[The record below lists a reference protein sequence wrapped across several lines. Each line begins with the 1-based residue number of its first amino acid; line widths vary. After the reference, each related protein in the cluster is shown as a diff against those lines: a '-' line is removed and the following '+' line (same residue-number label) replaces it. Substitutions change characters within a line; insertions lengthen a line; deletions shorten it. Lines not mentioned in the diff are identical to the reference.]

1 MTYCNR
7 ILFYVGTGDVKTV
20 RCFRATF
27 GANPS
32 FAVDKFAFLDSVPA
46 SPHSRLPVKL
56 TIDKSFRENLK
67 SSKTANASAV
77 NLPPRPS
84 TPTQDYMTFAE
95 ELQKTCMSTPGNKFN
110 DSGWASNNNS
120 ISSFSTDT
128 TLCGIDETDGLL
140 DVETSEHSA
149 LSFGGVTFTEP
160 LFTLVS
166 SDLESSSLSSE
177 ADVTVSLASIDANDS
192 VDGLHEWSMV
202 DLPSSWQAFDGR
214 LLPSAFD
221 HFDDDAIAADI
232 NDLVGNGSGDGDCG
246 LDYFPEVNELL
257 AYVGE

>member
-1 MTYCNR
+1 M
-7 ILFYVGTGDVKTV
+7 K
-20 RCFRATF
+20 CFRATF

-46 SPHSRLPVKL
+46 TPHSRLSVKL
-56 TIDKSFRENLK
+56 TIDKSFWENLK
-67 SSKTANASAV
+67 SSKTASYSAMSV
-77 NLPPRPS
+77 PPRPS
-84 TPTQDYMTFAE
+84 TPSQDYVKFAE

-128 TLCGIDETDGLL
+128 TLCGIDETDDLL
-140 DVETSEHSA
+140 DTEASEHSSP
-149 LSFGGVTFTEP
+149 SFDGVAFTEP

-177 ADVTVSLASIDANDS
+177 PDHITVSLAAIDANNSDDS
-192 VDGLHEWSMV
+192 LHEWSMV
-202 DLPSSWQAFDGR
+202 DLPSSWQAFDDR
-214 LLPSAFD
+214 LLPAAFD